1 MKLFWCLAT
10 YRFPPFF
17 AALQRYLET
26 EVECIRRL
34 RERARGNEAKA
45 AAVTDEVVQYEG
57 LGMPILVSPFFL
69 KVPAGAW
76 LWLFI

>member
-1 MKLFWCLAT
+1 M
-10 YRFPPFF
+10 
-17 AALQRYLET
+17 
-26 EVECIRRL
+26 ECIRRL

-57 LGMPILVSPFFL
+57 LGMPILVSPFFFL
-69 KVPAGAW
+69 VPAGAW

>member
-1 MKLFWCLAT
+1 
-10 YRFPPFF
+10 
-17 AALQRYLET
+17 LET

-57 LGMPILVSPFFL
+57 LGMPILVSPFF
-69 KVPAGAW
+69 
-76 LWLFI
+76 F